1 MVANKKNTCKKQQQK
16 HYSTTHGS
24 GCKRCKPDRATF
36 VKDDLELC
44 VKSLLFGLFLTPE
57 VEGESLFLVTSLR
70 RAFLGLDEPELSE
83 ERLVARGDEGRGRL
97 GGVSMDTLSRDWPRR
112 LLVTATSLSSSSA

>member
-1 MVANKKNTCKKQQQK
+1 MEVA
-16 HYSTTHGS
+16 G
-24 GCKRCKPDRATF
+24 KRCKPDRATF

-70 RAFLGLDEPELSE
+70 RAFFALDEPELSA
-83 ERLVARGDEGRGRL
+83 ERLVARSEEGRGRL
-97 GGVSMDTLSRDWPRR
+97 GGVSMDALSRG
-112 LLVTATSLSSSSA
+112 